1 LIWVLVALGG
11 GAGSVLRYGVG
22 RLSVHYLGPTSVW
35 GTFLVNV
42 TGSFALGLFIALAL
56 EKFAIPVQLR
66 ALIAVGL
73 LGGYTTFS
81 TFSLESV
88 QLLES
93 GQLLRAAASLLG
105 NLALGLAAAYL
116 GLLLGRT
123 L

>member
-1 LIWVLVALGG
+1 MLVALGG